1 MPAVIVILLGA
12 LIAVSGLVL
21 DGGTALATREKAA
34 DLAQEAA
41 RAGVDGGS
49 VGQLRDASSGT
60 DAPLN
65 SDAATAA
72 AQAWLTA
79 AGPGVTGTVSVSGE
93 TVTVTAHVTQSTAV
107 LSMFGVNTVSGDS
120 TATATDIY
128 GTTTE
133 GQ

>member
-49 VGQLRDASSGT
+49 VGQLRGASAGNG
-60 DAPLN
+60 APLN
-65 SDAATAA
+65 SEAATAA

-133 GQ
+133 GP